1 MDSPSP
7 TISLTLVAGAHFR
20 KSLLRMKSWG
30 LLLLQLL
37 LSFLPQGPGAQAQP
51 GDCFQVGPCRCLL
64 RGSRQEINLAPVGAL
79 TVPLAPYDESG
90 GYVQFSPC
98 QPFSEPANLSSTDC
112 VQVAA
117 CVSLRRAGTGNL
129 YHTAYGRHQKSQCQY
144 NSSTR
149 VLTVTYPAW
158 PSSSLN
164 TLAHFNCSPMR
175 TVAYVS
181 LLPTQLEVFIQNPCA
196 CPGHC
201 PLWSPGPSS
210 LLAISFLVALGIYLL
225 WGKHSGLFNCLGGG
239 GAEGG
244 RIAGKAGRIAIL
256 PCDSR
261 YLWAA
266 CGPQPERKPAHP
278 FRPLLVWPLFLLSW
292 EARR

>member
-225 WGKHSGLFNCLGGG
+225 WGICGLPAVPSQRGSQLIPSDHFWCGPCSSCLGKPEDDKENIPLRG
-239 GAEGG
+239 
-244 RIAGKAGRIAIL
+244 L
-256 PCDSR
+256 CSR
-261 YLWAA
+261 T
-266 CGPQPERKPAHP
+266 
-278 FRPLLVWPLFLLSW
+278 
-292 EARR
+292 